1 MLGTSDPAREYAR
14 LLLKQHELDPRGD
27 ADSPEIDAIC
37 EAMDVS
43 WTRMDGRQRGR
54 MRGLSEDL
62 YALAD
67 GRRGIPMSTE
77 DRAAWAARGMAALQ
91 TGDLDVYLDH
101 LRQPYPEDFPSGV
114 IPALQAHSWDR
125 LGLPA
130 VALLFYQEAAKVLP
144 MAKTMTMDCL
154 RRLGRIKEAM
164 ELAQR
169 LLSDPQSRRW
179 DVYLAASALFQQAF
193 ERPPAER
200 AQILEMILKPLRDAI
215 EAERKTPLS
224 FRQDPGLEGAAAR
237 ALALTWVAL
246 RRFVEA
252 RQVCDDAIKSY
263 PNDPAL
269 LLIRGVAN
277 LPDNPAVAETDFER
291 AVAAQAQESLP
302 YAALA
307 LFRAGQEKYADTF
320 EFAGQAL
327 RFPGLPEELQGLL
340 FELRGIALAELKQ
353 PHDRVEEEFARAR
366 TLNPASTSRIEH
378 NREVALKSLESASP
392 SSRLEWN
399 LPPLEPMLRQLH
411 ARLLRT
417 VAESPIQGESYS
429 ELLVASKS

>member
-1 MLGTSDPAREYAR
+1 MLDTSDPVREYAR

-27 ADSPEIDAIC
+27 VDSPELGAIC
-37 EAMDVS
+37 EAMDVP

-77 DRAAWAARGMAALQ
+77 DRAEWAARGMAALK

-101 LRQPYPEDFPSGV
+101 LRRPFPEDFPSGV
-114 IPALQAHSWDR
+114 IPALQAQSWDR
-125 LGLPA
+125 LGLPE

-169 LLSDPQSRRW
+169 LLSDPRSRRW
-179 DVYLAASALFQQAF
+179 DIYLAASALFQQAF
-193 ERPPAER
+193 ERPSAER

-215 EAERKTPLS
+215 EAERNTPLS
-224 FRQDPGLEGAAAR
+224 FRRDRGLEGAAAR
-237 ALALTWVAL
+237 ALALTLVAL

-252 RQVCDDAIKSY
+252 RQVCDDSLKSY

-307 LFRAGQEKYADTF
+307 LFRAEQGKYADTF
-320 EFAGQAL
+320 EFASQAL

-366 TLNPASTSRIEH
+366 TLNPASTSRIEY

-399 LPPLEPMLRQLH
+399 LPPLEPMLRQLQ

>member
-14 LLLKQHELDPRGD
+14 LLLKQHELDPRGG
-27 ADSPEIDAIC
+27 ADSPELDAIC
-37 EAMDVS
+37 EAMDVP

-77 DRAAWAARGMAALQ
+77 DRAAWAARGMAAQ
-91 TGDLDVYLDH
+91 KAGDLDVYLDH
-101 LRQPYPEDFPSGV
+101 LRQPYPEDFPAGV
-114 IPALQAHSWDR
+114 IPALQARFWDR
-125 LGLPA
+125 LGLPE

-144 MAKTMTMDCL
+144 IAKTMTMDCL
-154 RRLGRIKEAM
+154 RRLGRIEEAM

-169 LLSDPQSRRW
+169 LLSDPRSRRW
-179 DVYLAASALFQQAF
+179 DIYLAASALFQQAF

-224 FRQDPGLEGAAAR
+224 FRQDRGLEGAAAR
-237 ALALTWVAL
+237 ALALTLVAL

-252 RQVCDDAIKSY
+252 RQVCDDSLKSY

-277 LPDNPAVAETDFER
+277 LPDNLADAESDFTR
-291 AVAAQAQESLP
+291 AVSLQAQHGLP
-302 YAALA
+302 YVFLA
-307 LFRAGQEKYADTF
+307 LFRVGQGRYADTF
-320 EFAGQAL
+320 SLASQAMS
-327 RFPGLPEELQGLL
+327 FPGLPDEIKGLL

-353 PHDRVEEEFARAR
+353 PRDRVEEEFAQAR
-366 TLNPASTSRIEH
+366 TLNPTSASRIEQ
-378 NREVALKSLESASP
+378 NKEVALKSLESASP

-411 ARLLRT
+411 VRLLRT

-429 ELLVASKS
+429 ELLVASNS